1 MARIRRWQ
9 VFFSEA
15 YMETENTTEDKQNK
29 TKLWL
34 KRVGIAGFLF
44 FLIKGLIWIG
54 VAVWAGKA
62 LFD

>member
-1 MARIRRWQ
+1 MAHTKRWPLY
-9 VFFSEA
+9 FSS
-15 YMETENTTEDKQNK
+15 YPVKTMSTTDNNKGK

-34 KRVGIAGFLF
+34 KRAGIAGFLF
-44 FLIKGLIWIG
+44 FLVKGLIWIG